1 MASDPIKILI
11 VDDDEEVLIALERLL
26 ESEGYNTATAWSR
39 IDAIAL
45 LEKSQF
51 DLLLV
56 DEFLEGRDAEP
67 LIVEL
72 HLKQPQAFQLLLH
85 TGKSQKRRTTPHRVC
100 KWEHG
105 EMKAAIRQYLAA

>member
-1 MASDPIKILI
+1 MRKAMKPVIQ
-11 VDDDEEVLIALERLL
+11 DDLAAVSYTGMSLAEIQ
-26 ESEGYNTATAWSR
+26 EGVSAEAVGYAAG
-39 IDAIAL
+39 
-45 LEKSQF
+45 
-51 DLLLV
+51 LLV

-100 KWEHG
+100 KWEHA